1 MLPTNVVGSIAVGV
15 DGRVVTAAKAR
26 VPFLAK
32 LTGQGVASGDTNPP
46 TVRLITPAPVPHAFV
61 AVRLMVNA
69 PGLFGMPEKF
79 PVLVLKVK
87 PWGSALQVK
96 LVGL

>member
-1 MLPTNVVGSIAVGV
+1 MLPTDVVGVIAVGV

-46 TVRLITPAPVPHAFV
+46 TTRLITPVVLPHPFD
-61 AVRLMVNA
+61 AVRLRVNT
-69 PGLFGMPEKF
+69 PGLFGMPEMLQ
-79 PVLVLKVK
+79 VLVLKVK

>member
-1 MLPTNVVGSIAVGV
+1 MLPTDVVGSIAVGV

-32 LTGQGVASGDTNPP
+32 LTGQGVVSGDTNPP
-46 TVRLITPAPVPHAFV
+46 TVRLITPVVLPHPFD
-61 AVRLMVNA
+61 AVSVRVNA
-69 PGLFGMPEKF
+69 PGLFGMPEMLQ
-79 PVLVLKVK
+79 VLVLKVK